1 MPEIEIEPAL
11 TEFFANSSIALALA
25 STERDNPLVLAS
37 EQFYT
42 LTGYDSSD
50 VIGRNCRF
58 LQQRPDGE
66 YASNDDA
73 KRKLHAFIHGDDA
86 NVRAPIVNF
95 RKDGRP
101 FVNLLFMS
109 KLKAAS
115 GMVRYIIASQFDV
128 SRTHPN
134 LLQAYDEALGDAL
147 ARLKP
152 LLDGHNV
159 MVEGTLATIA
169 NSTTTIAQAKLTLA
183 DLETNSAY

>member
-1 MPEIEIEPAL
+1 MNNFEIEPAL
-11 TEFFANSSIALALA
+11 TDFFANSSIALALA
-25 STERDNPLVLAS
+25 TTERDNPLVLAS
-37 EQFYT
+37 QQFYT
-42 LTGYDSSD
+42 LTGYDSTD

-58 LQQRPDGE
+58 LQRRPSGE
-66 YASNDDA
+66 SASSNQA
-73 KRKLHAFIHGDDA
+73 KEKLHAFIHGDET

-109 KLKAAS
+109 KLKAS
-115 GMVRYIIASQFDV
+115 NGKVRYIVASQFDV
-128 SRTHPN
+128 SRTHPD
-134 LLQAYDEALGDAL
+134 LLHAYDDALGDTL
-147 ARLKP
+147 AQLKP

-183 DLETNSAY
+183 ELETNSPY

>member
-1 MPEIEIEPAL
+1 MQESDIEPAL
-11 TEFFANSSIALALA
+11 KNLFDNSSIALALA
-25 STERDNPLVLAS
+25 STDRDNPLVLAN
-37 EQFYT
+37 EQFYK
-42 LTGYDSSD
+42 LTGYDSTD

-58 LQQRPDGE
+58 LQRRSDGE
-66 YASNDDA
+66 CASNDEA
-73 KRKLHAFIHGDDA
+73 RRKLHAFIHGDEA

-95 RKDGRP
+95 RRDGRP

-109 KLKAAS
+109 KLKAS
-115 GMVRYIIASQFDV
+115 TGQVRYIIASQFDV
-128 SRTHPN
+128 SRTHPD
-134 LLQAYDEALGDAL
+134 LLRAYDDALGNTL

-183 DLETNSAY
+183 ELETNSPY

>member
-1 MPEIEIEPAL
+1 MQQIEIEPAL
-11 TEFFANSSIALALA
+11 REVFSNSSIALALA
-25 STERDNPLVLAS
+25 STEHDNPLVLAS

-42 LTGYDSSD
+42 LTGYDSGD

-58 LQQRPDGE
+58 LQQRPNGE
-66 YASNDDA
+66 YATNEDA

-109 KLKAAS
+109 KLKAAT
-115 GMVRYIIASQFDV
+115 GKLRYIIASQFDV
-128 SRTHPN
+128 SRTHPD
-134 LLQAYDEALGDAL
+134 LLQAYDNALGDTL

-183 DLETNSAY
+183 ELQTHSAY

>member
-1 MPEIEIEPAL
+1 MTKIEIEPAL
-11 TEFFANSSIALALA
+11 KHFFGNSSIALALA
-25 STERDNPLVLAS
+25 STERDNPLALAS

-42 LTGYDSSD
+42 LTGYDSGD

-58 LQQRPDGE
+58 LQHRPDGE
-66 YASNDDA
+66 FASNDEA
-73 KRKLHAFIHGDDA
+73 KEKLHAFIHGDDA

-109 KLKAAS
+109 KLKAAN
-115 GMVRYIIASQFDV
+115 GKVRYIIASQFDV
-128 SRTHPN
+128 SRTHPD
-134 LLQAYDEALGDAL
+134 LLAAYDSALGETL

-183 DLETNSAY
+183 ELETNSPY